1 MLRVEKMSELL
12 LELKPKFDKVVRCFN
27 YLNILYSV
35 GVAYILSMVLF
46 FAVLISLKLSE
57 NTVFLAYG
65 ICYLALLYI
74 SLIVFVILD
83 KKNFEVTSYKVYD
96 DKIEFE
102 EGFINHKYTT
112 VKFADVKEIHHEQ
125 NFFQRKVGLGTIK
138 FVTAANVGTRTGIS
152 FVDIENSNEV
162 YLKVKEIIEK

>member
-1 MLRVEKMSELL
+1 MKELL
-12 LELKPKFDKVVRCFN
+12 LELKPKFNALVRYTFI
-27 YLNILYSV
+27 LNIICSF
-35 GVAYILSMVLF
+35 GAAYIFSMLILFTVLF
-46 FAVLISLKLSE
+46 QLKLPE
-57 NTVFLAYG
+57 NLLFSAYG
-65 ICYLALLYI
+65 VSYVLLFLL
-74 SLIVFVILD
+74 SLMIIVAMD

-102 EGFINHKYTT
+102 EGFINHKYKT
-112 VKFADVKEIHHEQ
+112 VKFADVKGIHHEQ

-152 FVDIENSNEV
+152 FADIENSNEV

>member
-1 MLRVEKMSELL
+1 MKELL
-12 LELKPKFDKVVRCFN
+12 LELKPKFNALVRYTFF
-27 YLNILYSV
+27 LNIICSF
-35 GVAYILSMVLF
+35 GAAYIFSMLILFTVLF
-46 FAVLISLKLSE
+46 QLKLPE
-57 NTVFLAYG
+57 NLLFGAYG
-65 ICYLALLYI
+65 VSYALLFLL
-74 SLIVFVILD
+74 SLMIIVAMD

-102 EGFINHKYTT
+102 EGFINHKYKT

-152 FVDIENSNEV
+152 FADIENSNEV

>member
-1 MLRVEKMSELL
+1 MDRLL

-27 YLNILYSV
+27 FLNI
-35 GVAYILSMVLF
+35 AYAFGSAYMLSMVLL
-46 FAVLISLKLSE
+46 FAVIMPTFTGD
-57 NTVFLAYG
+57 NVFIAYG
-65 ICYLALLYI
+65 ICYLVILYI

-83 KKNFEVTSYKVYD
+83 KKNYEVTSYKVFD

-102 EGFINHKYTT
+102 QGFINHKYTII
-112 VKFADVKEIHHEQ
+112 KLADVKEVHHEQ
-125 NFFQRKVGLGTIK
+125 NYFQRKVGLGTIK
-138 FVTAANVGTRTGIS
+138 FVTAANATSRTGVA